1 MSRGAR
7 GTLSRDARPCLGRA
21 ACGKSWRRVLAAR
34 RAQVAGDT
42 MVPIHGA
49 PDSPPPPPPRGRR
62 LQPDAAL
69 AGCCLSAGL
78 ARSRLTFEGWLG
90 GGGPNGTRARRGRP
104 GRQPGTSR
112 PGEGAGTWQVG
123 GPHPSRGWPR
133 KRATSGRTEERCCER
148 GALS

>member
-21 ACGKSWRRVLAAR
+21 ACGESWRRVLAAR

-69 AGCCLSAGL
+69 AGCCLCPARAL
-78 ARSRLTFEGWLG
+78 ASHFRGPAWGR
-90 GGGPNGTRARRGRP
+90 GPNGTRARRGRARAP
-104 GRQPGTSR
+104 SGAWCGSQLACRAPAWHFSAWGGRGHL
-112 PGEGAGTWQVG
+112 AGG
-123 GPHPSRGWPR
+123 GPPPEAGVAP
-133 KRATSGRTEERCCER
+133 
-148 GALS
+148 

>member
-1 MSRGAR
+1 MSRRAR

-21 ACGKSWRRVLAAR
+21 ACGESWRRVLAAR

-69 AGCCLSAGL
+69 SGCCLSAGL
-78 ARSRLTFEGWLG
+78 ARSRLTFEGRLG
-90 GGGPNGTRARRGRP
+90 GGGPNGTRARRGRARAP
-104 GRQPGTSR
+104 AWHFSVWGGRGHL
-112 PGEGAGTWQVG
+112 AGG
-123 GPHPSRGWPR
+123 GPPPE
-133 KRATSGRTEERCCER
+133 SGV
-148 GALS
+148 AP